1 MRTAFEQSLL
11 LKRCS
16 NTSLFLF
23 LLHPF
28 SLHRFREAWSFASVI
43 DSSEI
48 WGDFAK
54 AALHHV
60 DIELGKIM
68 WTQDECVSCNFIHF
82 GLAIRVY
89 RRIGD
94 VGMVWSLQG
103 IQVELAMVIGTIQ
116 LTLQSWQKN
125 LMIGGGEC

>member
-1 MRTAFEQSLL
+1 MLYNGEISCLTQSGKVVGVKLSTHTFVCNPTDLAAPEMRTAFEQSLL
-11 LKRCS
+11 LKR
-16 NTSLFLF
+16 
-23 LLHPF
+23 
-28 SLHRFREAWSFASVI
+28 FREAWSFASAI

-60 DIELGKIM
+60 DIE
-68 WTQDECVSCNFIHF
+68 
-82 GLAIRVY
+82 LAIRVY

-103 IQVELAMVIGTIQ
+103 IQVEVGLHIPSYSFI
-116 LTLQSWQKN
+116 LELFSSY
-125 LMIGGGEC
+125 